1 MNILI
6 FFSKGAV
13 HFYLDDEALLRAGVP
28 GTVVDLA
35 DLALVMAL
43 LLVYL
48 PDLALEAPAL
58 IAVVLPIDS
67 LVLFFIKI
75 VAASII

>member
-1 MNILI
+1 LNILI
-6 FFSKGAV
+6 FFSNGAA

-43 LLVYL
+43 LLVCL
-48 PDLALEAPAL
+48 PDLALEADAL
-58 IAVVLPIDS
+58 PFIGFVLPIVS
-67 LVLFFIKI
+67 LVLFFIK
-75 VAASII
+75 

>member
-48 PDLALEAPAL
+48 PDLALEAAAL
-58 IAVVLPIDS
+58 VAVDLPVFAIDS
-67 LVLFFIKI
+67 FVLFFIK
-75 VAASII
+75 